1 MNYVVSVGDESF
13 DIQLPKP
20 EEIVVNE
27 ECHVVSIESAGGPSL
42 YSLILDN
49 SSYELYVEERNGSYR
64 VLLLGEVYTVQVED
78 EASRLAA
85 KARPGRTFLEEED
98 TVIRSPIPGLIFDVP
113 VTEGQEVEVGDI
125 LVIVE
130 AMKMENELRAPRPGT
145 VQATHVGPGDSVAKG
160 QVLVTIA

>member
-1 MNYVVSVGDESF
+1 M
-13 DIQLPKP
+13 
-20 EEIVVNE
+20 
-27 ECHVVSIESAGGPSL
+27 
-42 YSLILDN
+42 
-49 SSYELYVEERNGSYR
+49 
-64 VLLLGEVYTVQVED
+64 ED

-85 KARPGRTFLEEED
+85 KARPGRTFLEED
-98 TVIRSPIPGLIFDVP
+98 TIIRSPIPGLVFDVP

-145 VQATHVGPGDSVAKG
+145 VQATHVGPGDRVAKG

>member
-13 DIQLPKP
+13 DIQLAKQ

-85 KARPGRTFLEEED
+85 KARPGRTFLEEEE

-145 VQATHVGPGDSVAKG
+145 VQATHVGPGDRVDKG

>member
-13 DIQLPKP
+13 DIHLPKP

-49 SSYELYVEERNGSYR
+49 SSYELFVEERNGSYR

-85 KARPGRTFLEEED
+85 KARPERTFLEEED

-113 VTEGQEVEVGDI
+113 VREGQEVEVGDI

>member
-13 DIQLPKP
+13 NIQVPKP

-27 ECHVVSIESAGGPSL
+27 ECHVASIESAGGPSL
-42 YSLILDN
+42 YSLIVDN
-49 SSYELYVEERNGSYR
+49 SSYELFVEEKDECYR
-64 VLLLGEVYTVQVED
+64 VLLLGQLYNVQVED

-98 TVIRSPIPGLIFDVP
+98 TVIRSPIPGLVFDVP

-130 AMKMENELRAPRPGT
+130 AMKMENELRALRPGT
-145 VQATHVGPGDSVAKG
+145 VQATHVGPGDRVAKG